1 MTSQTPIQ
9 PHGGTLID
17 RVLTGAASAEA
28 RAVAANAP
36 RVTLSEVGMADLAL
50 GGATNGEIAATL
62 MISQHTVDYHLRKVY
77 RKLGISSR
85 RQLVA
90 ARVTHQ

>member
-1 MTSQTPIQ
+1 
-9 PHGGTLID
+9 
-17 RVLTGAASAEA
+17 
-28 RAVAANAP
+28 
-36 RVTLSEVGMADLAL
+36 
-50 GGATNGEIAATL
+50 